1 MHGRSELHIFFKNI
15 GKEK

>member
-1 MHGRSELHIFFKNI
+1 MHGRSELHIFKKNI